1 MNVPI
6 AEAAPAWRRW
16 GARLTWLI
24 VVTALLSWTSWRTF
38 RADAGDPSTL
48 LEDDWFSG
56 HRIVDRHGTLLRELP
71 GDEGRRG
78 QPIPLAEVGDR
89 LVLAT
94 LAAEDARFARHDGVD
109 RLAIVRAVEQNL
121 RHGEVVSGASTITQQ
136 LVKLLDTRGLPGK
149 RTLAVKLREAARAQ
163 NLEDSASKNAILEAY
178 LHRLPYGH
186 GLMGPEAAA
195 RGYFGVRARD
205 LSWAQAT
212 FLAVLPRS
220 PSFLDPYDHAD
231 RVVLRQR
238 ALLDNLLDADLLT
251 PDDHARALVEPMDV
265 RPLVH
270 AFTAPHFVQRLL
282 DGDRL
287 TTGSQTRTTLD
298 GSLQAD
304 VEGLIATHMTKM
316 HTHAVD
322 NAAAI
327 VVDNATGDVLAYVGS
342 ADFFDDDIAGQ
353 VDMIR
358 SRRQPGST
366 LKPFVYGLAFEHGHH
381 AAQMVADVPTTF
393 VEDGGAHYA
402 PRNFDGGY
410 LGPLPARE
418 ALAASLNVPVIRLA
432 ADVAEAAGDDALLTR
447 LRALGFDSLDRDAH
461 HYGLA
466 LALGSGEV
474 TPLALARAY
483 VTLARGG
490 ERIELRL
497 TDNDPDAAP
506 AAVMPREVAAS
517 ITEALADP
525 GARVRLLRGR
535 SPFDIGFP
543 LALKTGTSSGYRDAW
558 TAGYTHERTV
568 VVWLGNA
575 DGSPMREV
583 TGGSGAGPLFAD
595 IMRRSMR
602 EVATRTPLWSDDALD
617 VVHVCP
623 LSGDLASDACPDAVA
638 RRLPAGGGP
647 TEPCTVHHHATRTA
661 EGFVC
666 APEGE
671 IVAVLPPAF
680 DEWLEDR
687 ASGAPGLDPHGVP
700 WLSGH
705 DVSGC
710 GDAKGRPALSMTGPT
725 AGTVVLLGRDG
736 SDHDRVALT
745 ATWKGPT
752 TTRPESVEFVV
763 DGDVAGRSQH
773 PYRVLAKLGP
783 GDHEVYARPGDP
795 QASVRLDGVSFSVR

>member
-1 MNVPI
+1 MNLPV
-6 AEAAPAWRRW
+6 AKAAPAWRRW
-16 GARLTWLI
+16 RVRLVWLAL
-24 VVTALLSWTSWRTF
+24 VTASLSWAGWRTY
-38 RADAGDPSTL
+38 RADAGDPSAL
-48 LEDDWFSG
+48 LDDDWFSG
-56 HRIVDRHGTLLRELP
+56 HRIVDRNGTLLRELP

-78 QPIPLAEVGDR
+78 RPISLAEVGDR

-94 LAAEDARFARHDGVD
+94 LAAEDARFAQHDGVD
-109 RLAIVRAVEQNL
+109 RLAIARAVEQNL

-149 RTLAVKLREAARAQ
+149 RSLAIKLREAARAQ
-163 NLEDSASKNAILEAY
+163 NLEASASKDAILEAY
-178 LHRLPYGH
+178 MHRLPYGH
-186 GLMGPEAAA
+186 GLVGPEAAA

-205 LSWAQAT
+205 LSWAQAS

-220 PSFLDPYDHAD
+220 PSFLDPYDHAE
-231 RVVLRQR
+231 RVVLRQH
-238 ALLDNLLDADLLT
+238 ALLDEMLEAELLSGQ
-251 PDDHARALVEPMDV
+251 DHARAIVEPIEV
-265 RPLVH
+265 RPLAR
-270 AFTAPHFVQRLL
+270 AFAAPHFVQRLIERAHL
-282 DGDRL
+282 SD
-287 TTGSQTRTTLD
+287 GSQTRTTLD
-298 GSLQAD
+298 ATLQAD
-304 VEGLIATHMTKM
+304 VEGLITTHMGEMKA
-316 HTHAVD
+316 HAVD

-342 ADFFDDDIAGQ
+342 ADFFDPEIAGQ

-432 ADVAEAAGDDALLTR
+432 ADVAETAGHDALLNR

-474 TPLALARAY
+474 TPLALAQAY
-483 VTLARGG
+483 VALARGG

-497 TDNDPDAAP
+497 TEDDPEATP
-506 AAVMPREVAAS
+506 VSVMPTAIAAS
-517 ITEALADP
+517 VTEALTDP
-525 GARVRLLRGR
+525 GARVRLLQGR
-535 SPFDIGFP
+535 SPFNIGFP

-595 IMRRSMR
+595 IMRRAMR
-602 EVATRTPLWSDDALD
+602 DVSTRGPLWPEDALEVA
-617 VVHVCP
+617 HVCP
-623 LSGDLASDACPDAVA
+623 LSGALASDACPEAVT
-638 RRLPAGGGP
+638 RRVPAGGGP
-647 TEPCTVHHHATRTA
+647 TEPCTVHRHATRTA
-661 EGFVC
+661 GGFVC
-666 APEGE
+666 DPEGE
-671 IVAVLPPAF
+671 TVAVLPPAF
-680 DEWLEDR
+680 DDWLDDR
-687 ASGAPGLDPHGVP
+687 APGAPGLDPHGVP
-700 WLSGH
+700 WLSSH
-705 DVSGC
+705 DVEGC
-710 GDAKGRPALSMTGPT
+710 GDAQGRPALAMTGPT
-725 AGTVVLLGRDG
+725 AGTVVLLGQDG
-736 SDHDRVALT
+736 SDRDRVALT

-752 TTRPESVEFVV
+752 STRPDAVEFVV
-763 DGDVAGRSQH
+763 DGDVVGTSSH

-783 GDHEVYARPGDP
+783 GDHEVYARPRDP
-795 QASVRLDGVSFSVR
+795 KAGARLDGVSFSVR